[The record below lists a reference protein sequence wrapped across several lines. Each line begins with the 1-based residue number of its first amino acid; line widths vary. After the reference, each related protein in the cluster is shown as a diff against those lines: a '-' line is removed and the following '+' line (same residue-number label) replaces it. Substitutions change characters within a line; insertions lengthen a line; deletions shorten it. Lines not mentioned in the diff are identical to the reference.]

1 MQSPGQA
8 LKPTHVKGMFGELLL
23 LWPERLHLSRAPHV
37 FLMSA

>member
-23 LWPERLHLSRAPHV
+23 LGRNGCTCLVRLTYS
-37 FLMSA
+37 